1 MPSDA
6 TTVRSGRKP
15 AQAEAGTPRLWGT
28 AGSGEGEV
36 WELTEGEWIIGKAD
50 DAAIRLTDSGV
61 SRRHAKIVRSSDGMV
76 IVVDLGSTNGTW
88 VDDARVE
95 VATLREGAR
104 IGIGPDAE
112 LRYGCTVMPAKPVA
126 SPAEHP
132 LTEREVQIARCVA
145 DGLTNRQVA
154 ERLDISVKTVSSH
167 LDNIYARL
175 QVSSRVALTRWLL
188 SAGLADP

>member
-15 AQAEAGTPRLWGT
+15 APADPGTPRIWGT

-50 DAAIRLTDSGV
+50 DAAIQLTDSGV

-88 VDDARVE
+88 VDDKRIE

-112 LRYGCTVMPAKPVA
+112 LRFGSTAAPAQPSAVTVDN
-126 SPAEHP
+126 P
-132 LTEREVQIARCVA
+132 LTDRELQIARCVA
-145 DGLTNRQVA
+145 EGLTNRQIA

-175 QVSSRVALTRWLL
+175 QVSSRVALTRWLFT
-188 SAGLADP
+188 AGLAEP